1 MGRKA
6 NYSLSGKRAGARRTT
21 RYGLAAALLAGL
33 FGLAGCGVYSAS
45 TGRVSEDIRRVAVP
59 YLENRTSEP
68 NIEVEL
74 TDAIIAAIQQDNTL
88 QVVDELNADSV
99 LRGQV
104 TRYQLREAF
113 ASQDLT
119 VDEYQVQITVA
130 LTFLVKSTGKALFEN
145 KRFTGTGNYVLD
157 DPQTD
162 EATARALAAREIVS
176 DVLAQVVEEW

>member
-1 MGRKA
+1 M
-6 NYSLSGKRAGARRTT
+6 NARTNEST
-21 RYGLAAALLAGL
+21 RLAGTPRAVL
-33 FGLAGCGVYSAS
+33 VIGMGVFCFVAVCGCGVYSAS
-45 TGRVSEDIRRVAVP
+45 SGRVDESLRRVAVP

-88 QVVDELNADSV
+88 KVVDEAQADTI

-113 ASQDLT
+113 TGQDLT
-119 VDEYQVQITVA
+119 VDEYQVQIAVV
-130 LTFLVKSTGKALFEN
+130 LTFLVKETGDAIFAD
-145 KRFTGTGNYVLD
+145 KRFTGTGNYILN
-157 DPQTD
+157 DPEGGGER
-162 EATARALAAREIVS
+162 EARQLAANEIVS